1 MGPRNTRPKSTYMAS
16 MAKSRSRAL
25 IQTEHHPW
33 PGSDR
38 LRPDK
43 AILHAEVL
51 SDQLTRWC
59 CIDRLSQQR
68 LPGPNRLICDFESR
82 FRVADNQALV
92 QVSGAGCG
100 YRTTATA
107 LPVHD

>member
-1 MGPRNTRPKSTYMAS
+1 MVLHRPVELAAVDSMGRRNTRPKSTYRTS

-25 IQTEHHPW
+25 NQTEHSG

-38 LRPDK
+38 LLPDK

-59 CIDRLSQQR
+59 CIDRLSWQR
-68 LPGPNRLICDFESR
+68 L
-82 FRVADNQALV
+82 
-92 QVSGAGCG
+92 SGLDCQT
-100 YRTTATA
+100 R
-107 LPVHD
+107 HHMRIHSQN